1 MGTRASDTRPVETI
15 TVRGASLSNNLNGDS
30 ADRLVKVYLPPAYA
44 REPRNRF
51 PVVFLLHGYKGS
63 GAQWMVNPERGL
75 QIELDRAIVAG
86 TINNMIVVMP
96 DAHTRTGG
104 SFFVDSIADGN
115 WETFIVHDLVVE
127 IDNLYR
133 TLPGAASRGIAGHS
147 MGGYGALRIAF
158 DHPETFSSVY
168 ALSPCCL
175 AWEGDFSTRSDAW
188 QTTLSFNSFD
198 DFKSNRFMAQAF
210 AAIAVAW
217 SPDTSATPFH
227 AASPVRRTSAGTLE
241 DVPAV
246 RTRWEANLL
255 VTLARNNVAK
265 VRQLHAIAFDA
276 GRSDQFTHIPLGEAD
291 LDRLLN
297 SEHIAHTFELYDGDH
312 TSSMETRI
320 VGRML
325 PFFSKNLQAAAL
337 QSH

>member
-1 MGTRASDTRPVETI
+1 
-15 TVRGASLSNNLNGDS
+15 
-30 ADRLVKVYLPPAYA
+30 
-44 REPRNRF
+44 
-51 PVVFLLHGYKGS
+51 VVFLLHGYKGS
-63 GAQWMVNPERGL
+63 GAQWTENPERGL
-75 QIELDRAIVAG
+75 QIELDRAIAEG
-86 TINNMIVVMP
+86 TIHNIIVVMP

-115 WETFIVHDLVVE
+115 WETFIAHDLVAA
-127 IDNLYR
+127 IDSRYR
-133 TLPGAASRGIAGHS
+133 TIPVAASRGIAGHS

-158 DHPETFSSVY
+158 DHPDTFSSVY

-175 AWEGDFSTRSDAW
+175 AWEADFSTRSAAW
-188 QTTLSFNSFD
+188 QTTLSLHSFD
-198 DFKSNRFMAQAF
+198 DFKSSPFMSQAF

-217 SPDTSATPFH
+217 SPEASATPFH
-227 AASPVRRTSAGTLE
+227 AAYPVRQTSAGTLE

-246 RTRWEANLL
+246 RERWDGNLL
-255 VTLARNNVAK
+255 VTLARTNVAK

-312 TSSMETRI
+312 TSGLETRI
-320 VGRML
+320 VGKML
-325 PFFSKNLQAAAL
+325 PFFSKNLQTYP
-337 QSH
+337 